1 MACFWNSI
9 LNRLKEDKLFN
20 DMNKNIRVLPLLFVT
35 SLQKNNKKTNNVIWQ
50 GKELTEKQKEENL
63 EHIKSY
69 DTNQINHGYWC
80 SSCDPFL
87 FLICELFDISIINI
101 YNGTKLE
108 YTNKIKSRYTMILN
122 NDKGHMW

>member
-9 LNRLKEDKLFN
+9 LNRLQEDKLFN
-20 DMNKNIRVLPLLFVT
+20 DINNNIRITPLLFT
-35 SLQKNNKKTNNVIWQ
+35 RSLKRNNKKTNNVIWQ

-69 DTNQINHGYWC
+69 DEKEINNGYLC
-80 SSCDPFL
+80 SSFDPFL
-87 FLICELFDISIINI
+87 FLICELFDISIINQ
-101 YNGTKLE
+101 YNGTRIE
-108 YTNKIKSRYTMILN
+108 YINKIKCRYTMILN